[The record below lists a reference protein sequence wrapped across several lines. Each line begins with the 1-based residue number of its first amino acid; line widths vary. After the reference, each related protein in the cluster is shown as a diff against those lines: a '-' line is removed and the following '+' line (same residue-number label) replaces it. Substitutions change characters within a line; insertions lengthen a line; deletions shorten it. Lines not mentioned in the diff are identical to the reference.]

1 MAVAKFTRTIT
12 TTILTAK
19 VVERNT
25 LEGASIKI
33 PLGDY
38 VTNEVKMEKLA
49 RKYVEKNLPD
59 HVLVSIMDVEQ
70 HTQKYEMDINT
81 FLTYATPVKE

>member
-12 TTILTAK
+12 TTVLTAK

-25 LEGASIKI
+25 LEGASIRI

-38 VTNEVKMEKLA
+38 VTNDVKMEKLA

-59 HVLVSIMDVEQ
+59 HVLVSIMYVEQ
-70 HTQKYEMDINT
+70 HTQKYEMDMKT
-81 FLTYATPVKE
+81 FLEYATPVKE